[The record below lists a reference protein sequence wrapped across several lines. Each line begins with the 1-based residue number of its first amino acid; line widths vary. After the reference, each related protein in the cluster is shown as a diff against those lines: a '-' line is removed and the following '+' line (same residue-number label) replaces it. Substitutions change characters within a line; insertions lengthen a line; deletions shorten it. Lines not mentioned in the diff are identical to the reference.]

1 MTKKCEGSQKRLFEC
16 KLFEK
21 CKGAAEQQL
30 VECNLFN
37 LYFIFILFIFFCLK
51 SAMEPQSSS
60 WLVAIY
66 LITSRPLPVK
76 APTTNWGK
84 VEGFSKCSRHIL
96 SDSTAILNLHF
107 HVWLPL
113 LTPSPPKITTLL
125 FACMQKEICLC
136 IQLFKISSYHGAC
149 WGCLVVPILQF
160 F

>member
-1 MTKKCEGSQKRLFEC
+1 MTKKCEGSKKQLVEC

-37 LYFIFILFIFFCLK
+37 HLPATSC
-51 SAMEPQSSS
+51 QSSHNQ
-60 WLVAIY
+60 L
-66 LITSRPLPVK
+66 
-76 APTTNWGK
+76 GE

-96 SDSTAILNLHF
+96 SDSTVILNLHF

-136 IQLFKISSYHGAC
+136 IQLLKISSYHGAC
-149 WGCLVVPILQF
+149 WGCLVLPILQF
-160 F
+160 FFDIVPNTFPPPPLPPF